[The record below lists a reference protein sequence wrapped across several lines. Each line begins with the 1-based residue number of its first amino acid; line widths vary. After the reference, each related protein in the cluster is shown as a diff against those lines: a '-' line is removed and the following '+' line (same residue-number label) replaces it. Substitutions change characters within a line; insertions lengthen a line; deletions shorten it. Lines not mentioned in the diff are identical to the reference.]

1 MTAMPDRPER
11 SSAIELHALASP
23 HRFQPGDDLVEP
35 LLAALDDAGLTLEDG
50 DVVCVASKA
59 IALVEGSLIDA
70 EEVAAAAGET
80 ADMPAGGHGEA
91 GRSKGEGETVRALAR
106 ARATE
111 IVAEAPWV
119 TVTRTPHGFVA
130 ANGGIDRSNVP
141 GAGWLDLPV
150 EPDASAARLR
160 DELAERTGRDVAVI
174 VTDTFGRPWRLGQ
187 TDVAL
192 GAAGIAVL
200 RDERGTTDLE
210 GRTLGVTVA
219 AVADA
224 IAGAADLVR
233 TKSSATPFVLVRGL
247 APLTAAGGA
256 EVGLGADLV
265 RPLEEDLFRRGTADA
280 AVDGLIARRTVR
292 AFDVERQVPGDLL
305 EEAAAAATTA
315 PAPHHTRPWRI
326 VRLTDATRAR
336 MLDAMADAWRA
347 DLSGDGMD
355 ADAIDVRVARSD
367 ALHRTAP
374 ELLAVFVDLSD
385 AHGYADE
392 RRSRA
397 ERDLF
402 VLSGGAAIEALLVA
416 LAARGLGGAW
426 TSSTVFCAPTVREA
440 LAVPDTWEP
449 LGTVA
454 VGWPATAVPRR
465 PAPTTSGVLEER

>member
-1 MTAMPDRPER
+1 MSVTSGRPER

-23 HRFQPGDDLVEP
+23 HRFQPGDDLVGP
-35 LLAALDDAGLTLEDG
+35 LLDALDDAGLSLADG

-59 IALVEGSLIDA
+59 IALVEGSLIGP
-70 EEVAAAAGET
+70 EEVAAAA
-80 ADMPAGGHGEA
+80 AGAVDESA
-91 GRSKGEGETVRALAR
+91 TVRALAR
-106 ARATE
+106 ARAVE
-111 IVAEAPWV
+111 VVAEAPWV

-150 EPDASAARLR
+150 DPDTSAARLR

-247 APLTAAGGA
+247 VPLTSAGGA
-256 EVGLGADLV
+256 ATGSGADLV
-265 RPLEEDLFRRGTADA
+265 RPLDEDLFRRGSADA
-280 AVDGLIARRTVR
+280 VVEGLVARRTVR
-292 AFDVERQVPGDLL
+292 AFDHDRTVPRVLL
-305 EEAAAAATTA
+305 EEAVAAATTA
-315 PAPHHTRPWRI
+315 PAPHHTRPWRV
-326 VRLTDATRAR
+326 VRLTAATRAR
-336 MLDAMADAWRA
+336 MLDAMADAWRE
-347 DLSGDGMD
+347 DLAGDGLA
-355 ADAIDVRVARSD
+355 ADAIDARVARSD

-374 ELLAVFVDLSD
+374 ELLAIFVDVAA
-385 AHGYADE
+385 AHGYPDE
-392 RRSRA
+392 RRTRA

-402 VLSGGAAIEALLVA
+402 VLAGGAAIEALLVA
-416 LAARGLGGAW
+416 LSARGLGSAW
-426 TSSTVFCAPTVREA
+426 TSSTVFCAATVQQA
-440 LAVPDTWEP
+440 LDVPASWEP
-449 LGTVA
+449 IGTVA
-454 VGWPATAVPRR
+454 VGWPATPVLPR
-465 PAPTTSGVLEER
+465 PAPDTSGVLEER